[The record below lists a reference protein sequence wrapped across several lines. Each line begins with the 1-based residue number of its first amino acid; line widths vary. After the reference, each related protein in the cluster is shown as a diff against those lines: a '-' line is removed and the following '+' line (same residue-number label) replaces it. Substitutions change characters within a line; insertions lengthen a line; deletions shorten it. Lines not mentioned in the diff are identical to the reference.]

1 MSFKRLIPLAFLAVV
16 AASGTALADD
26 NPWSGYVDHHN
37 VPKSRTDARQDR
49 DRSNTTESNQ
59 GDYLPR
65 GWPRTY

>member
-16 AASGTALADD
+16 AASGTAFAD

-37 VPKSRTDARQDR
+37 VPKPRTDARHDR
-49 DRSNTTESNQ
+49 DQSGTTESNQ